1 MRILQLAQPRHC
13 SLGSLSI
20 WSFSINYPSQMAEF
34 LGIIGKLSNF
44 ATVTEISYGVINKF
58 IIEIQGWRKRHNSWD
73 DMVSKFTEYLHVD
86 LVFRTAGSF

>member
-1 MRILQLAQPRHC
+1 
-13 SLGSLSI
+13 
-20 WSFSINYPSQMAEF
+20 MAEF

-86 LVFRTAGSF
+86 LVFRMAGSF